1 MASEASSGGMLPFS
15 NAMVVI
21 SNNGVE
27 VIADEETEMVSLNLI
42 YSAFGSPKSKDPR
55 FWLRLETTKSFVDA
69 LAKKLNVRK
78 SHIQKTVRGGSGKRK
93 GGSWAHK
100 TISYA
105 YAEYVCDEA
114 HIHVIEGFKKWAEE
128 ERNPGLK
135 IDRGIDAYIGQG
147 YTFAWVDK
155 RLKGKVVHKKLGA
168 KMKTLGAVQKT
179 YIEVAEIG
187 NVKVIGKPAKAILAD
202 RGPASGQT
210 RDSFTET
217 ELTATMFY
225 ESQTD
230 QALDVSRAYG
240 HEQIVSTALIIG
252 NAVQRA
258 MEDGMRQVMALRD
271 RRAV

>member
-1 MASEASSGGMLPFS
+1 MTKEQTGDGMLPFS
-15 NAMVVI
+15 NAMVVL

-27 VIADEETEMVSLNLI
+27 VIADAETEMVSLNDI
-42 YSAFGSPKSKDPR
+42 YAAFGSPEGKDPR
-55 FWLRLETTKSFVDA
+55 RWTRLPSTKSLVET
-69 LAKKLNVRK
+69 LARKLNVHK
-78 SHIQKTVRGGSGKRK
+78 VAIQKTVRGGSGKGK

-135 IDRGIDAYIGQG
+135 IDRGIDAYIGMG
-147 YTFAWVDK
+147 YSFAWVDK
-155 RLKGKVVHKKLGA
+155 RLKGKVVHKKLNA
-168 KMKTLGAVQKT
+168 KIKSLGGIKAT
-179 YIEVAEIG
+179 YQQVADIG
-187 NVKVIGKPAKAILAD
+187 NVKVIGKPAKAIKLERD
-202 RGPASGQT
+202 PATGQT

-217 ELTATMFY
+217 ELTAIAFY

-230 QALDVSRAYG
+230 NALDVSRAYG
-240 HEQIVSTALIIG
+240 HQQITDTALVIG